1 MSEKC
6 VWKIEEWDWGTWES
20 DCEYYWQVENGKTP
34 KENGMNYCPKCGREL
49 VEELEEC
56 LET

>member
-1 MSEKC
+1 MNNTKC
-6 VWKIEEWDWGTWES
+6 SWHLEDYNYGQWES

-49 VEELEEC
+49 VEELEE
-56 LET
+56 